1 MEHPALQSIARFKWV
16 GTGALLFAVG
26 LPAAIETGIMRISDL
41 IQQPENFVVFFSP
54 LGALLGIWIVAAYHS
69 PHSARHRL
77 IARACGVLS
86 AACAALT
93 VLQISTLTHNAT
105 GLGTELIMAA
115 ALGISGA
122 FFGGFLGKYLQKR
135 LELQ

>member
-1 MEHPALQSIARFKWV
+1 
-16 GTGALLFAVG
+16 
-26 LPAAIETGIMRISDL
+26 MRISDL

-54 LGALLGIWIVAAYHS
+54 LGALLGVWIVSACHS
-69 PHSARHRL
+69 PYSPRHRL
-77 IARACGVLS
+77 IVRSCGVLT

-93 VLQISTLTHNAT
+93 VMQISTLRHNAT
-105 GLGTELIMAA
+105 GLGTELIMVA

-122 FFGGFLGKYLQKR
+122 FFGGFLGKYIQTK